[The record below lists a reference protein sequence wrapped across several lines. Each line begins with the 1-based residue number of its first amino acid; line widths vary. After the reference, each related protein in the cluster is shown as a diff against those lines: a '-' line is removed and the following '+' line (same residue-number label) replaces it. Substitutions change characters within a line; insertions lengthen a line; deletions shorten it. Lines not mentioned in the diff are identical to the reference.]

1 LALRLLSSL
10 YVQVMIGLFGGILL
24 GYLFPQS
31 ADLLKPLGDLFIKAI
46 KMVIGPVVLCTIVVG
61 IAHVGS
67 AKQVGRLGGKALLYF
82 EVVTTLALVIGLV
95 VANVFQPGRGIN
107 ADLAT
112 IDTSGTAQFA
122 AAGPPKTMIEFF
134 LGLVPGN
141 IVDSFARGDLIHILV
156 FAILLGL
163 AIGNMGPKG
172 HRLVENFEDLG
183 HALLKIVGFVMKLAP
198 LAAFG
203 AMAFTVGK
211 YGLDALV
218 PLLKLIACLYLT
230 CIAFLVLILGSIARF
245 YAGISLWK
253 LMKYFKEE
261 LFITLGTASSE
272 AVLPRMLVKLEHLG
286 CQKQVVGL
294 VIPAGYSF
302 NLDGTS
308 IYLTMAYL
316 FIAQAMN
323 IDLSLQ
329 QQLFVLTIFLFTS
342 KGIAGVAGSS
352 LVVLAATITATGHF
366 PVAGMALML
375 GIDRFQN
382 EIRSFT
388 NLVGNAVATIVLAKS
403 ENAFDAER
411 AHKVLN
417 GELPFGAVDP
427 LLVAPGGAAP
437 LGERPAPAE

>member
-1 LALRLLSSL
+1 MAVRLLKSL
-10 YVQVMIGLFGGILL
+10 YVQVMIGLFGGILV

-61 IAHVGS
+61 VAHVGS
-67 AKQVGRLGGKALLYF
+67 AKQVGRLGGKALVYF

-107 ADLAT
+107 ADLAS
-112 IDTSGTAQFA
+112 IDTSGTTQYQSA
-122 AAGPPKTMIEFF
+122 APPKSMMDFF
-134 LGLVPGN
+134 LSLVPGN
-141 IVDSFARGDLIHILV
+141 IVDSFARGDMIHILV

-163 AIGNMGPKG
+163 AIGGMGAKG
-172 HRLVENFEDLG
+172 HRLVETFDDMG

-198 LAAFG
+198 IAAFG

-211 YGLDALV
+211 YGLDALA
-218 PLLKLIACLYLT
+218 PLVNLIACLYLT
-230 CIAFLVLILGSIARF
+230 CLVFLVVVLGSIAGF

-286 CQKQVVGL
+286 CSKQVVGL

-323 IDLSLQ
+323 IDLSLE
-329 QQLFVLTIFLFTS
+329 QQLFVLTVFLFTS
-342 KGIAGVAGSS
+342 KGIAGVAGAS
-352 LVVLAATITATGHF
+352 LVVLAATITATGYI

-411 AHKVLN
+411 AHRVLN
-417 GELPFGAVDP
+417 GELPLGAEEPV
-427 LLVAPGGAAP
+427 LVPPGGAAP
-437 LGERPAPAE
+437 LGERPALAE

>member
-1 LALRLLSSL
+1 LLKSL
-10 YVQVMIGLFGGILL
+10 YVQVLIGLVGGVLVGWL
-24 GYLFPQS
+24 HPQS

-61 IAHVGS
+61 VAHVGS
-67 AKQVGRLGGKALLYF
+67 ARQVGRLGGKALIYF

-95 VANVFQPGRGIN
+95 VANVFQPGAGMN
-107 ADLAT
+107 ADLST
-112 IDTSGTAQFA
+112 IDTSGTAQYQSQA
-122 AAGPPKTMIEFF
+122 PPKSLIEFF

-141 IVDSFARGDLIHILV
+141 IVESFARGDLIHILV
-156 FAILLGL
+156 FSILLGL
-163 AIGNMGPKG
+163 AIGGMGRKG
-172 HRLVENFEDLG
+172 HRLVETFEDLG
-183 HALLKIVGFVMKLAP
+183 QALLKIVGFVMKLAP

-203 AMAFTVGK
+203 AMAFTVGR
-211 YGLDALV
+211 YGLDSLV
-218 PLLKLIACLYLT
+218 PLVKLILCLYLT
-230 CIAFLVLILGSIARF
+230 CIVFLVVILGGIARF
-245 YAGISLWK
+245 YAGVSLWK

-286 CQKQVVGL
+286 CSKQVVGL

-316 FIAQAMN
+316 FIAQALN
-323 IDLSLQ
+323 IELTLE
-329 QQLFVLTIFLFTS
+329 QQLFMLTIFLFTS

-382 EIRSFT
+382 EVRSFT
-388 NLVGNAVATIVLAKS
+388 NLVGNAVATIALAKS
-403 ENAFDAER
+403 ENAFDSER

-417 GELPFGAVDP
+417 GELLLGREEAAETAVPGA
-427 LLVAPGGAAP
+427 
-437 LGERPAPAE
+437 GERPILAE